1 MKKLLLTLLFII
13 ISNQSIADEDFYD
26 TAHNLATCS
35 ADIELSSRLI
45 LLGGY
50 YGEAQSQVL
59 KEKANGWLIASV
71 VLFMLD
77 GMGSEGAWSSAQGV
91 KDTTLS
97 NWAAKLEFV
106 TNSSLSEKEQK
117 SNFTKIID
125 ELEILIP
132 DCLLYENLVEE
143 SIKTYR
149 KMAY

>member
-1 MKKLLLTLLFII
+1 MKKLLLLLLLSLGF
-13 ISNQSIADEDFYD
+13 NTYADDDFYD
-26 TAHNLATCS
+26 TAHKLATCS
-35 ADIELSSRLI
+35 ADIELSSQVI
-45 LLGGY
+45 LLGG

-71 VLFMLD
+71 VLFMTD

-97 NWAAKLEFV
+97 NWMAKIEFATSSGWSDKEQEENFIKIMEELEF
-106 TNSSLSEKEQK
+106 
-117 SNFTKIID
+117 
-125 ELEILIP
+125 LIP
-132 DCLLYENLVEE
+132 ECLIYEDLVEM

>member
-1 MKKLLLTLLFII
+1 MKKIILLIL
-13 ISNQSIADEDFYD
+13 SILIHNPIFANEDFYD
-26 TAHNLATCS
+26 TAHKLATCS

-45 LLGGY
+45 LLGD

-71 VLFMLD
+71 VLFILD
-77 GMGSEGAWSSAQGV
+77 GMGPEGAWSSAQGV

-97 NWAAKLEFV
+97 NWAARIEFL

-117 SNFTKIID
+117 QNLTKIID

-132 DCLLYENLVEE
+132 DCLFYEDLVEE

-149 KMAY
+149 KMVY